1 MSYYSPAQGTG
12 STGGDGQQTTDQPVD
27 PVPCTE
33 KVTTDR
39 DRPAV
44 IEIRD
49 FTFQYKAQAEPT
61 LHDINLTIYQ
71 GEKIAIVG
79 QSGSGKSTLAHV
91 INGLIPHRYPGTHSG
106 SVMVAGLNP
115 LTEPLDVT
123 SKKVG
128 TVLQDPD
135 GQFIGLTVAE
145 DIAFALENDEVPHPE
160 LEERVQEAAKI
171 VDITHRL
178 ESAPQDLSGGQKQ
191 RVSMAGVLVDNVDI
205 LLFDEPLAS
214 LDPATGQQAIE
225 TIDHI
230 HQGTQSNNLD
240 NPTRG
245 IPNSQFEPTSKANSE
260 SRPTTVVIIEHRLED
275 VLHRPLDRI
284 IVMDAGRIIA
294 DASPNEIIA
303 SRILTDHGIREP
315 LYVTALRLAGH
326 HTTADEK
333 PANVNSIEIP
343 DSAREIL
350 RQWAREPRRI
360 PREDNPIVELRDIW
374 FGINDVP
381 IINGI
386 STHINRG
393 EIIALCGSNGA
404 GKSTLAKLIC
414 GFEIPDS
421 GTIHLNGTDITQAPI
436 ARRGQDIGFVIQ
448 NPNQMI
454 SKPMIREEVELALN
468 AAGVAPDDRERRL
481 EESLRICGLWAYR
494 DWPISALSYGQR
506 KRVTIASV
514 MVSAPDV
521 IILDEPTAGQDW
533 AHYTEIMEFL
543 RGLND
548 AGTTII
554 LITHDMHLALE
565 YTDRALVMA
574 NGQIIAEQSSA
585 SVLATPHITETASLR
600 TTSLYDLALRI
611 GAADPTAFI
620 EQFITRE
627 NAWRE
632 HILADHLGTGR

>member
-1 MSYYSPAQGTG
+1 MTKHPPVGTG
-12 STGGDGQQTTDQPVD
+12 STGLEGGSVSSQPVD
-27 PVPCTE
+27 PVPCE
-33 KVTTDR
+33 DFSPQSPRR
-39 DRPAV
+39 DPV
-44 IEIRD
+44 IELRD

-61 LHDINLTIYQ
+61 LHDINLTVYR
-71 GEKIAIVG
+71 GEKVAIVG

-91 INGLIPHRYPGTHSG
+91 INGLIPHRYPGTHTG
-106 SVMVAGLNP
+106 TVTVAGLDPTNAP
-115 LTEPLDVT
+115 LEVT
-123 SKKVG
+123 SKIVG

-145 DIAFALENDEVPHPE
+145 DIAFALENDEIQHPE
-160 LEERVQEAAKI
+160 LSRRVHEAAAV

-178 ESAPQDLSGGQKQ
+178 NSAPQDLSGGQKQ
-191 RVSMAGVLVDNVDI
+191 RVSMAGVLVDDVEI

-225 TIDHI
+225 TIDRI
-230 HQGTQSNNLD
+230 HQGTRSTVSAPD
-240 NPTRG
+240 DSGAHTPD
-245 IPNSQFEPTSKANSE
+245 PVPTSELQGGISA
-260 SRPTTVVIIEHRLED
+260 TTVLIIEHRLED

-284 IVMDAGRIIA
+284 IVMDEGRIIA
-294 DASPNEIIA
+294 DATPDEIIA
-303 SRILTDHGIREP
+303 SRVLTEHGIREP
-315 LYVTALRLAGH
+315 LYVTAIRLAGH
-326 HTTADEK
+326 DCSATEN
-333 PANVNSIEIP
+333 PASVHRITVPS
-343 DSAREIL
+343 DTRSIL
-350 RQWAREPRRI
+350 RQWAREPRKTPPI
-360 PREDNPIVELRDIW
+360 SEPIVELRNIK

-381 IINGI
+381 IINGV
-386 STHINRG
+386 STQINRG

-421 GTIHLNGTDITQAPI
+421 GTIHLRGTDITNAPI

-454 SKPMIREEVELALN
+454 SKPMIRDEVELALT
-468 AAGVAPDDRERRL
+468 AAGVEEAERHERL
-481 EESLRICGLWAYR
+481 EEALRICGLWAYR
-494 DWPISALSYGQR
+494 DWPIAALSYGQR

-514 MVSAPDV
+514 MVTAPDV

-533 AHYTEIMEFL
+533 AHYTDIMEFL
-543 RGLND
+543 KSLND

-565 YTDRALVMA
+565 YTSRALVMA
-574 NGQIIAEQSSA
+574 EGSIIADA
-585 SVLATPHITETASLR
+585 SPAAILANPGIAEAASLR
-600 TTSLYDLALRI
+600 TTSLFDLALRI
-611 GAADPTAFI
+611 GAQDPTAFI

-627 NAWRE
+627 NEWRE

>member
-1 MSYYSPAQGTG
+1 MDRQRTPA
-12 STGGDGQQTTDQPVD
+12 
-27 PVPCTE
+27 
-33 KVTTDR
+33 
-39 DRPAV
+39 
-44 IEIRD
+44 IEIRN

-61 LHDINLTIYQ
+61 LYDINLTIYR

-106 SVMVAGLNP
+106 TVTVEGLDP
-115 LTEPLDVT
+115 TTEPLDVT

-160 LEERVQEAAKI
+160 LHDRVRDAAEI

-178 ESAPQDLSGGQKQ
+178 DSAPQDLSGGQKQ
-191 RVSMAGVLVDNVDI
+191 RVSMAGVLVDDVDI

-230 HQGTQSNNLD
+230 HHGTGSTDLDDRTKPPVDGNPVPSRQISGQSRS
-240 NPTRG
+240 T
-245 IPNSQFEPTSKANSE
+245 II
-260 SRPTTVVIIEHRLED
+260 IIEHRLED

-284 IVMDAGRIIA
+284 IVMDEGRIIA
-294 DASPNEIIA
+294 NATPDEIIA
-303 SRILTDHGIREP
+303 SRVLTDHGIREP

-326 HTTADEK
+326 DTTDNER
-333 PANVNSIEIP
+333 PANVDTIEIP
-343 DSAREIL
+343 SHARKVL
-350 RQWAREPRRI
+350 QQWAREPRRT
-360 PREDNPIVELRDIW
+360 PPEDDPIVELRDIR
-374 FGINDVP
+374 FGINDIP

-386 STHINRG
+386 TTHINRG
-393 EIIALCGSNGA
+393 EIVALCGSNGA
-404 GKSTLAKLIC
+404 GKSTLAKLMC

-421 GTIHLNGTDITQAPI
+421 GTIHLNGTDITHAPI

-468 AAGVAPDDRERRL
+468 AAGVPREDRERRL

-514 MVSAPDV
+514 MVSSPDV

-533 AHYTEIMEFL
+533 AHYTDIMEFL
-543 RGLND
+543 RNLND

-574 NGQIIAEQSSA
+574 QGQIIAEQSSA
-585 SVLATPHITETASLR
+585 SVLAAPHITETASLR

-611 GAADPTAFI
+611 GAKDPTAFI

-627 NAWRE
+627 NEWRE
-632 HILADHLGTGR
+632 HILAEHLGTGR

>member
-1 MSYYSPAQGTG
+1 MNHSSPTQGTG
-12 STGGDGQQTTDQPVD
+12 STDLGAHQVANQPVN
-27 PVPCTE
+27 PVPSVEKTTTNRECT
-33 KVTTDR
+33 
-39 DRPAV
+39 PV

-61 LHDINLTIYQ
+61 LHDINLTIYA
-71 GEKIAIVG
+71 GEKVAIVG

-91 INGLIPHRYPGTHSG
+91 INGLIPHRFPGTHSG
-106 SVMVAGLNP
+106 RVSVAGLDP
-115 LTEPLDVT
+115 TTETLDVT

-160 LEERVQEAAKI
+160 LGHRVHEAADI

-178 ESAPQDLSGGQKQ
+178 DSAPQDLSGGQKQ
-191 RVSMAGVLVDNVDI
+191 RVSMAGVLVDDVEI

-214 LDPATGQQAIE
+214 LDPASGQQAIE

-230 HQGTQSNNLD
+230 HQGTGSTDLDTATTHPAGSNPVPSHKSSNK
-240 NPTRG
+240 
-245 IPNSQFEPTSKANSE
+245 SSS
-260 SRPTTVVIIEHRLED
+260 TTILIIEHRLED

-284 IVMDAGRIIA
+284 IVMDEGRIIA
-294 DASPNEIIA
+294 DATPDEIIA
-303 SRILTDHGIREP
+303 SRVLTDHGIREP

-326 HTTADEK
+326 NTTASER
-333 PANVNSIEIP
+333 PANVNTITIP
-343 DSAREIL
+343 EATREVL
-350 RQWAREPRRI
+350 QQWAREPRRI
-360 PREDNPIVELRDIW
+360 PPEDEPIVELRDIR

-393 EIIALCGSNGA
+393 EIVALCGSNGA
-404 GKSTLAKLIC
+404 GKSTLAKLLC

-421 GTIHLNGTDITQAPI
+421 GTIHLNGSDITHAPI
-436 ARRGQDIGFVIQ
+436 TRRGQDIGFVIQ

-468 AAGVAPDDRERRL
+468 AAGVSAEDRERRL

-533 AHYTEIMEFL
+533 AHYTDIMEFL
-543 RGLND
+543 RSLND

-574 NGQIIAEQSSA
+574 QGQIIAEQSSA

-611 GAADPTAFI
+611 NAKDPTAFI

-627 NAWRE
+627 NEWRE
-632 HILADHLGTGR
+632 HILAEHLGTGR